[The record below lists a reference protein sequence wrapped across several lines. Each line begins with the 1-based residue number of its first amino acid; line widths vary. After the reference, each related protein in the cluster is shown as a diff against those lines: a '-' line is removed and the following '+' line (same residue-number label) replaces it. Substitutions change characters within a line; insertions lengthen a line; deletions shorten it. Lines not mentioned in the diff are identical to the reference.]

1 MARLRLSEIAAATA
15 GSILRGDGSTVFVS
29 FGLDSRTI
37 EPGGLFFAVVA
48 ERDGHDFVAAAAAR
62 GAAGAVVS
70 RDVPP
75 PHPSFVLLKVRDTVA
90 ALQDLARAVL
100 AAHPAKVVGITGSV
114 GKTTTKEFT
123 AALLGPTFRVLKSEA
138 NLNNHLG
145 VALSILKIEEAH
157 EIAVLEMG
165 MSAPGEVLALT
176 GIAPP
181 DVAVVT
187 NVAPVHLE
195 FLETL
200 EAVAAAK
207 GEILEG
213 LKPGGTAVLNG
224 DDPWGRTFARRAT
237 GRTILFG
244 FDEEAEVR
252 ASGLVFLGLEG
263 LRFVLHFDGLD
274 RDVRLPFLTDSH
286 VRNLLAAL
294 GVAQAFRLPWE
305 RLADAVAG
313 LGPTMKRG
321 TILRLA
327 GGITVIDDSYNSSP
341 LALESALR
349 GYAHLPAKR
358 RVAVLGDMLELGP
371 EAPRYHEAA
380 GRQARRF
387 GWDVVAAVGPLA
399 RAITEG
405 ARAEGLDPSRILEFA
420 TSAEAA
426 DALPEIVAP
435 DDLVLVKGSR
445 GVRMERII
453 ERLSAVFKEN

>member
-15 GSILRGDGSTVFVS
+15 GSILRGDGSTVFDS
-29 FGLDSRTI
+29 FSLDSRTI

-70 RDVPP
+70 REIPP

-100 AAHPAKVVGITGSV
+100 AARPVKVVGITGSV

-123 AALLGPTFRVLKSEA
+123 AALLGSTFRVLKSEA
-138 NLNNHLG
+138 NFNNHLG

-165 MSAPGEVLALT
+165 MSAPGEIRALT

-195 FLETL
+195 FLGTL

-207 GEILEG
+207 GEILKG

-224 DDPWGRTFARRAT
+224 DDSWGPTIARQAP
-237 GRTILFG
+237 GPVIFFG
-244 FDEEAEVR
+244 FGAEAEVR
-252 ASGLVFLGLEG
+252 ASDLAFLGFDG
-263 LRFVLHFDGLD
+263 LRFRLRYAGTD
-274 RDVRLPFLTDSH
+274 RDIRLPFLTDSQ
-286 VRNLLAAL
+286 VQNLLAAL
-294 GVAQAFRLPWE
+294 GVARAFGLPWE
-305 RLADAVAG
+305 RLAEAVAG
-313 LGPTMKRG
+313 LGPTTKRG

-327 GGITVIDDSYNSSP
+327 GGIIVIDDSYNSSP

-349 GYAHLPAKR
+349 GYSHLPAKR

-380 GRQARRF
+380 GRQARRL
-387 GWDVVAAVGPLA
+387 GWDVVAVGPLA
-399 RAITEG
+399 RAIAEG
-405 ARAEGLDPSRILEFA
+405 ARAENLNPNRVLEFA
-420 TSAEAA
+420 TSTEAA
-426 DALPEIVAP
+426 DALPDFLAP

-445 GVRMERII
+445 GIRMERII

>member
-1 MARLRLSEIAAATA
+1 MAPLRLFEIAAATA

-29 FGLDSRTI
+29 FGIDSRTI
-37 EPGGLFFAVVA
+37 EPGGLFCAVVA

-70 RDVPP
+70 RDVTP

-100 AAHPAKVVGITGSV
+100 AARPVKVVGITGSV

-123 AALLGPTFRVLKSEA
+123 AALLGPSFRVLKSEA

-145 VALSILKIEEAH
+145 LALSILKIEESH

-165 MSAPGEVLALT
+165 MSAPGEILKLT
-176 GIAPP
+176 RIAPP
-181 DVAVVT
+181 DVAVVI

-195 FLETL
+195 FLGTL

-207 GEILEG
+207 SEILEG
-213 LKPGGTAVLNG
+213 LKPGGTAVLNA
-224 DDPWGRTFARRAT
+224 DDPWGRTFARRA
-237 GRTILFG
+237 GGPVIRFGFGEEADIRASNFVFFG
-244 FDEEAEVR
+244 FD
-252 ASGLVFLGLEG
+252 G
-263 LRFVLHFDGLD
+263 LRFNLCYDGPD
-274 RDVRLPFLTDSH
+274 RDVKLPFLTDSH

-294 GVAQAFRLPWE
+294 GVARAFGLPWGQLKE
-305 RLADAVAG
+305 AVAG
-313 LGPTMKRG
+313 LGPTTKRG
-321 TILRLA
+321 TILRLS

-349 GYAHLPAKR
+349 GYAHLPAR
-358 RVAVLGDMLELGP
+358 RRIAVLGDMLELGP

-380 GRQARRF
+380 GRQARNF
-387 GWDVVAAVGPLA
+387 GWDIVAVVGPLA
-399 RAITEG
+399 RTIAEG
-405 ARAEGLDPSRILEFA
+405 ARAEGLATSGILEFD
-420 TSAEAA
+420 TSAEATN
-426 DALPEIVAP
+426 ALPEFIAP
-435 DDLVLVKGSR
+435 GDLVLVKGSR
-445 GVRMERII
+445 GVRMERIV